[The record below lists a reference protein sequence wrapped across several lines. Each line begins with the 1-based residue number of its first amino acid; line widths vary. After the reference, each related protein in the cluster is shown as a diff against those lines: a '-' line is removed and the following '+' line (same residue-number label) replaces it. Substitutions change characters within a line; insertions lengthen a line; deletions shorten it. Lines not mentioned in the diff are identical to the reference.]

1 MSKRATSV
9 SKSPLIERVAA
20 LAMKLGQR
28 HLASYGA
35 TRSRHDFTQ
44 RQLMA
49 CLILRAYL
57 KTTYRGVLEFLS
69 VSPSLRD
76 QLGLTE
82 KLPHYTTLQKFSDR
96 SGVLQIA
103 DAMIKS
109 IAQAAG
115 LANFGKGAAAMDATG
130 LETTTASA
138 HFQTRRGGQRRKWVK
153 ISTVV
158 FCGSLLP
165 MSLVLD
171 WGPNNDKCQAQE
183 LIAKASQAALPER
196 VYADA
201 GYDAEW
207 IHQQCREEWGVES
220 VIKPA
225 VHRADGK
232 RNGFW
237 RSGMSEKYLKRKEY
251 GQRWAVETFF
261 SGLKRT
267 MGSMLT
273 SRKPNQLLAEAAFR
287 VLAYTLRR

>member
-1 MSKRATSV
+1 MKSKTLRPPT
-9 SKSPLIERVAA
+9 IERVAA
-20 LAMKLGQR
+20 LAMQLGSR
-28 HLASYGA
+28 HLADYGA
-35 TRSRHDFTQ
+35 IRSRHDFTQ

-49 CLILRAYL
+49 CLILRAYT

-69 VSPSLRD
+69 VSPSVRRE
-76 QLGLTE
+76 LGLQD
-82 KLPHYTTLQKFSDR
+82 KLPHYTTLQKFSAR
-96 SGVLQIA
+96 SKVLEIA
-103 DAMIKS
+103 DQMIRT
-109 IAQAAG
+109 IGEAAG
-115 LANFGKGAAAMDATG
+115 AKDFGKGAAAMDATG

-138 HFQTRRGGQRRKWVK
+138 HFQCRRGGQRRKWVK
-153 ISTVV
+153 ISTIVL
-158 FCGSLLP
+158 CGSLLP
-165 MSLVLD
+165 AGLVLD
-171 WGPNNDKCQAQE
+171 WGPNNDKCQAQA
-183 LIAKASQAALPER
+183 LIAKASQAVLPAKL
-196 VYADA
+196 YADA

-207 IHQQCREEWGVES
+207 IHDQVRLEWGVES

-237 RSGMSEKYLKRKEY
+237 RSGMSKRYLKRKGY
-251 GQRWAVETFF
+251 GSRWAVETFF